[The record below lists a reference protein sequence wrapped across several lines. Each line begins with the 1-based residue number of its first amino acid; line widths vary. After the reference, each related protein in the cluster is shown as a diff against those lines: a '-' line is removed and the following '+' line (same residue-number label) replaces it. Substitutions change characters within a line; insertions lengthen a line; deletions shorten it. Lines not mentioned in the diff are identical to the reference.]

1 MKINIVFFLIFTVV
15 QCAYGQSK
23 YDTVLRARAM
33 AARSETTEAAALIS
47 SVIAPGASFN
57 LYLERGE
64 IYLRGSMIREARADF
79 LAAEGLMPGTGL
91 YGLAICAAAEGNGS
105 EAARYMEAHLKSP
118 YKKSEPEILL
128 DSSFA
133 SVSSSP
139 EWRALWKKE
148 WYRGFER
155 MKWET
160 EHYLKAGRS
169 EMASETFSSLA
180 AEYPGMP
187 VTEYCGAL
195 IAIARSA
202 YSEAVKS
209 LEPLTAKAD
218 APAAWLIA
226 LAEAQAGNRNYQA
239 AASVYTRLITS
250 EYPDASLFLK
260 RGETRA
266 RAGDTKAA
274 IEDFQKFL
282 GFYPDDFRAL
292 SLLGKT
298 FAEEGAIYEALPYL
312 NENIEKHPGES
323 KAFSLRGDAWFA
335 GRTWDK
341 AAEDYTM
348 SLDLDPENPAVNLNL
363 ALSLINSGKPEDACH
378 FLRKARDLGEK
389 SAAQYLAKYCLK

>member
-1 MKINIVFFLIFTVV
+1 MKINIIFSLIFVAV
-15 QCAYGQSK
+15 QSAYGQSA
-23 YDTVLRARAM
+23 YDAVLRARAL
-33 AARSETTEAAALIS
+33 ASRGETAEAAALVS
-47 SVIAPGASFN
+47 SVMSPESSFK

-64 IYLRGSMIREARADF
+64 IYLRGSVIKEARADF
-79 LAAEGLMPGTGL
+79 MAAEGRMQGTGL
-91 YGLAICAAAEGNGS
+91 YGLARCAAAEGNAA

-118 YKKSEPEILL
+118 YKRSEPDIIL

-160 EHYLKAGRS
+160 EHYLKAGRT
-169 EMASETFSSLA
+169 EMAAETWSSLA

-195 IAIARSA
+195 IAMARSG
-202 YSEAVKS
+202 YSEAVKT
-209 LEPLTAKAD
+209 LEPLTEKAD
-218 APAAWLIA
+218 AQPAWLFT
-226 LAEAQAGNRNYQA
+226 LAEAHAKNGNYQA

-250 EYPDASLFLK
+250 EFPDASLFLK
-260 RGETRA
+260 RGEMRA
-266 RAGDTKAA
+266 KAGDTKAA

-282 GFYPDDFRAL
+282 GYYPDDFMAL

-323 KAFSLRGDAWFA
+323 QAFSLRGDAWFA

-363 ALSLINSGKPEDACH
+363 ALSLINSGKADDACH

>member
-1 MKINIVFFLIFTVV
+1 MKRKIIFFLIFAAV
-15 QCAYGQSK
+15 QSAYGQSG
-23 YDTVLRARAM
+23 YDAVLGARAHSS
-33 AARSETTEAAALIS
+33 RGETTEAAALIS
-47 SVIAPGASFN
+47 SVISPGASFK

-64 IYLRGSMIREARADF
+64 IYLRGSAIKEARADF
-79 LAAEGLMPGTGL
+79 LVAEGLMPATGL
-91 YGLAICAAAEGNGS
+91 YGLAKCAAAEGNAA
-105 EAARYMEAHLKSP
+105 ETARYMEAHLKSP
-118 YKKSEPEILL
+118 YKKSEPEIVL

-133 SVSSSP
+133 AVSSSP

-160 EHYLKAGRS
+160 EHYLKAGRT
-169 EMASETFSSLA
+169 EMASESYSSLA

-187 VTEYCGAL
+187 VTEYCGSL
-195 IAIARSA
+195 IAIAGSR
-202 YSEAVKS
+202 YGEAVKT
-209 LEPLTAKAD
+209 LEPLTVKAD
-218 APAAWLIA
+218 APPEWLFA
-226 LAEAQAGNRNYQA
+226 LAKAQAGNGNFQA
-239 AASVYTRLITS
+239 ASSVYTRLITS

-260 RGETRA
+260 RGEMRA

-274 IEDFQKFL
+274 VADFQKFL

-312 NENIEKHPGES
+312 NANIEKHPGES
-323 KAFSLRGDAWFA
+323 QAFSLRGDAWFA

-348 SLDLDPENPAVNLNL
+348 SLDLDPENPGVNLSL
-363 ALSLINSGKPEDACH
+363 ALSLINGGKPEDACH
-378 FLRKARDLGEK
+378 FLRKAKDLGEK